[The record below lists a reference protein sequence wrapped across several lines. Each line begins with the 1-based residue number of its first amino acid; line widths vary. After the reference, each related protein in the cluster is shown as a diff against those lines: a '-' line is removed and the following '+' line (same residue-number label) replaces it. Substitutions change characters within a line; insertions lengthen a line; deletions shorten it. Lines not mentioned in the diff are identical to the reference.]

1 MLVVYKLC
9 MSKQYN
15 LDVLICRSLP
25 QESPMG
31 RSGYHRLRVKSKVIN
46 CPEKE
51 LGIRRGLYI
60 TETAEEIQ
68 NIQHRELKND
78 GKYADYLQVFKEL
91 LYLCGNRCFCLF
103 VGGEAA
109 SREYKQKDL
118 AWFIRKNFILI
129 RTVQQQIGGFVLSK
143 IIVFQGHC
151 RQDSII
157 WREVRLDIF

>member
-31 RSGYHRLRVKSKVIN
+31 RSGYHTLRVKSKVIN

-103 VGGEAA
+103 EGE
-109 SREYKQKDL
+109 RQL
-118 AWFIRKNFILI
+118 AENTNRKIQLGSLG
-129 RTVQQQIGGFVLSK
+129 RTLS
-143 IIVFQGHC
+143 
-151 RQDSII
+151 
-157 WREVRLDIF
+157 